1 MNFVSGVDVSNVLLP
16 SYNILF
22 NYGPR
27 SLYLNM
33 PKNRNEI
40 FDISFSGIVTTLGL
54 SMVGISNDEN
64 NELQHFMYDKL
75 CIELFSGG
83 SFYGVEIYCR
93 CNSGGCE
100 WVGVSWLIFASS
112 LFFNFFFLMADHLG
126 DDKHL
131 PHCAHRHAESEQH
144 NGAVAIE

>member
-83 SFYGVEIYCR
+83 NFYGVEIYCR

-100 WVGVSWLIFASS
+100 WVGGCILADICVFSIFQFLFLWLTT
-112 LFFNFFFLMADHLG
+112 
-126 DDKHL
+126 
-131 PHCAHRHAESEQH
+131 
-144 NGAVAIE
+144 

>member
-1 MNFVSGVDVSNVLLP
+1 
-16 SYNILF
+16 
-22 NYGPR
+22 
-27 SLYLNM
+27 M

-83 SFYGVEIYCR
+83 NFYGVEIYCR

-100 WVGVSWLIFASS
+100 WVGGCILADICVFSIFQFLFLWLTT
-112 LFFNFFFLMADHLG
+112 
-126 DDKHL
+126 
-131 PHCAHRHAESEQH
+131 
-144 NGAVAIE
+144 